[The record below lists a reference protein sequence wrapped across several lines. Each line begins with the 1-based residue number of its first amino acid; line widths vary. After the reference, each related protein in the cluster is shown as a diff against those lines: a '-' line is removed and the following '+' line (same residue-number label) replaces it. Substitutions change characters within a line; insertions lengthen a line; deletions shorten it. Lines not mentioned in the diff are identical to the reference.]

1 MSNIMTLIKELREKT
16 GAGFLD
22 CKKTLEENNSN
33 IEKSIEALR
42 KKGLAKA
49 SKKSDRVANEGAV
62 GVYSNS
68 EITVIIKVNSET
80 DFAAKSDT
88 FLNFLDT
95 LGKIVL
101 ENKGILKTEQ
111 FLNLKYEKG
120 TVQDYFNSM
129 IAKIGENLVL
139 NDLIV
144 KENRNFNYAFYIH
157 NSYRSNIGKIISFLE
172 YSTNKKDSQIETLS
186 KNLCM
191 HIAAMK
197 PESIDI
203 SDLDK
208 TIIQNE
214 EKIQKELIL
223 NSGKPSA
230 IVDKILK
237 GKMKKFYSEITLLN
251 QIYILD
257 QDKTIREIIDE
268 YSEFEFKLITFE
280 LISLYGMQFFFAYFK
295 P

>member
-33 IEKSIEALR
+33 IEKSIDALR

-101 ENKGILKTEQ
+101 ENKGILNTEQ

-139 NDLIV
+139 NDLLV

-268 YSEFEFKLITFE
+268 YSEFEFKLIAFE
-280 LISLYGMQFFFAYFK
+280 LISL
-295 P
+295 

>member
-280 LISLYGMQFFFAYFK
+280 LISL
-295 P
+295 